1 MSAEEATEDEY
12 FKAVNIFFSLK
23 SSYETKIKND
33 RKKMKKNAV
42 NKGDYEKLLEK
53 YQPKCANCNNWRN
66 YF

>member
-33 RKKMKKNAV
+33 RKNEKKCC
-42 NKGDYEKLLEK
+42 EQRRL
-53 YQPKCANCNNWRN
+53 
-66 YF
+66 